1 MPKSMN
7 IDLLEHQYRVVDPK
21 EREFEKK
28 KPEKVNFERL
38 LPIYQDMTRVKI
50 RS

>member
-1 MPKSMN
+1 MN
-7 IDLLEHQYRVVDPK
+7 IDLLANQYKVVDPK

-28 KPEKVNFERL
+28 KPQKVNPDNL
-38 LPIYQDMTRVKI
+38 LPIYQGLARVKI

>member
-1 MPKSMN
+1 MN
-7 IDLLEHQYRVVDPK
+7 IDLLENQYKVIDPK

-28 KPEKVNFERL
+28 KPQKVDPDRL
-38 LPIYQDMTRVKI
+38 LPIFQEATRVKI